1 MEERKLINKYRQA
14 TRCKHFVLSVTL
26 TGTQGK
32 TDYPVVEI
40 CVNNNTLFRDK
51 IVDTQTVNLDVEDM
65 SVHHTLSIEL
75 VDKTPDDTL
84 VIDGEITKDKTLK
97 IEKIYIDEVDIKGYV
112 FHGKQLPV
120 YHYKDQGPEMIRGEH
135 LFFPGP
141 WELYY
146 QNPPRLYFANWTG
159 HSQLINS
166 PEKQKT
172 KNNYL
177 TKIKNLL
184 A

>member
-51 IVDTQTVNLDVEDM
+51 IVDTQTVNLNVEDM

-84 VIDGEITKDKTLK
+84 VVDGKITKDKSIK
-97 IEKIYIDEVDIKGYV
+97 ILSIVFQTFDE
-112 FHGKQLPV
+112 FM
-120 YHYKDQGPEMIRGEH
+120 PE
-135 LFFPGP
+135 
-141 WELYY
+141 
-146 QNPPRLYFANWTG
+146 
-159 HSQLINS
+159 
-166 PEKQKT
+166 
-172 KNNYL
+172 
-177 TKIKNLL
+177 NLSITS
-184 A
+184 AK